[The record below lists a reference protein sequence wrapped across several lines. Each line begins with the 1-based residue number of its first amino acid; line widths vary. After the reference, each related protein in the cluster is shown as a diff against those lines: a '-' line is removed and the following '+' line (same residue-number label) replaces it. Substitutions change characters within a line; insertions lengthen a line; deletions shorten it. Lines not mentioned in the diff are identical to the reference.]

1 MLKNNQWG
9 KTTLLGKNLPRGG
22 EYLPHTIG
30 QNYPIHRAELPHTW
44 GRTTSQLYITYLLLN
59 Y

>member
-9 KTTLLGKNLPRGG
+9 KTTLLGKTYPRGG

-30 QNYPIHRAELPHTW
+30 QNYPIHRAELPHKW
-44 GRTTSQLYITYLLLN
+44 GKATSQLYIT
-59 Y
+59 